1 MEIIYWYPNATLLTI
16 AGSVYVIISTQ
27 KEVKMPS
34 FNIIPRESK
43 SAHIYLGLGSNL
55 GDRYY
60 NLEWALHALSQKM
73 GMGQVSSIYDTAPVG
88 NTAQPRFLNLVCE
101 ATTSLTP
108 TELLDFI
115 KEIETD
121 MGRQRGP
128 PNSPRPIDIDIL
140 FYDNQIINIP
150 GLIVPHPRLT
160 ERSFV
165 LIPLDEIAP
174 DFVHPV
180 LGKMIS
186 KILNGLEV
194 NAGEVVKWENKRGE
208 TCIK

>member
-1 MEIIYWYPNATLLTI
+1 
-16 AGSVYVIISTQ
+16 
-27 KEVKMPS
+27 MPS

-43 SAHIYLGLGSNL
+43 PIQIYLGLGSNL
-55 GDRYY
+55 VDRYY
-60 NLEWALHALSQKM
+60 NLAWALHVLSQKM
-73 GMGQVSSIYDTAPVG
+73 GMGQVSSVYDTAPVG
-88 NTAQPRFLNLVCE
+88 NTAQPHFLNLVCG

-108 TELLDFI
+108 TELLSFI

-121 MGRQRGP
+121 MGRQPGP

-160 ERSFV
+160 ERAFV
-165 LIPLDEIAP
+165 LIPLAEIAP

-186 KILNGLEV
+186 KILNSLEV
-194 NAGEVVKWENKRGE
+194 SAGEVVKWENKRGE